1 MNIPFLQL
9 NRAWQRR
16 IARLVFLS
24 LLLAVW
30 QLACMTG
37 IWDETLLPFPASVTD
52 SLVQGLRDGSIA
64 AAVASSMRR
73 LFFGY
78 RLSLLIGIPL
88 GLLLGR
94 RQILDDTVGSLAIGL
109 QSLPSICWLPLAV
122 LWFGLSEIAML
133 FVVVMGSFMSIT
145 LAIRDGVKSIPPIY
159 IRAARVLGANGCQFY
174 RHVLVPASL
183 PALLT
188 GAKLGWS
195 FAWRSLMAAELLY
208 VATGIGSLLMSGR
221 ELHDMA
227 LVVASMFIIVVIGL
241 CFDRVLFQAGEG
253 YIHKRWGTGR

>member
-1 MNIPFLQL
+1 
-9 NRAWQRR
+9 
-16 IARLVFLS
+16 V
-24 LLLAVW
+24 
-30 QLACMTG
+30 C
-37 IWDETLLPFPASVTD
+37 
-52 SLVQGLRDGSIA
+52 
-64 AAVASSMRR
+64 SS
-73 LFFGY
+73 
-78 RLSLLIGIPL
+78 
-88 GLLLGR
+88 
-94 RQILDDTVGSLAIGL
+94 D
-109 QSLPSICWLPLAV
+109 
-122 LWFGLSEIAML
+122 
-133 FVVVMGSFMSIT
+133 
-145 LAIRDGVKSIPPIY
+145 
-159 IRAARVLGANGCQFY
+159 LGANGCQFY